1 MAGSEIIVLSDIVKR
16 DLYCHE
22 NIDDAIAELMDLAA
36 NLNRSNLYFAWTV
49 GKFAENR
56 KLKTQYGIENHA
68 QLAKLMGTSDMS
80 ITRYCNVFKLLTE
93 EQLRQFGNLR
103 ISTNAV
109 LEIATAHS
117 NGYKEEAKQL
127 IDLVLSNEISTAVEI
142 KSSFKQMLME
152 KSKPYNLLPGGEA
165 PPLLEGETL
174 EADELDAE
182 SSIVSPADTLVQR
195 EGLSKDAATDAEY
208 GSDSESEAEDTGTG
222 SLSQKDAVMML
233 KTVRQQIA
241 AIRRD
246 MVQIWR
252 DLPSEVD
259 SIVESQSVIIGDAAS
274 SNEFDELMSSVYLDM
289 QEATKVLIEQM
300 ARGVEFGYVE
310 RQLEMP
316 KAGRRAFCGC
326 GLFREDQ

>member
-152 KSKPYNLLPGGEA
+152 KSRPYNLLPGGEA
-165 PPLLEGETL
+165 PPVVEGETL
-174 EADELDAE
+174 EVDAQEAEE
-182 SSIVSPADTLVQR
+182 SVVSPADTLVQR
-195 EGLSKDAATDAEY
+195 ENLDEQPSAVADEDEDDSVEDTSD
-208 GSDSESEAEDTGTG
+208 DSES
-222 SLSQKDAVMML
+222 LSKKDAVMML

-241 AIRRD
+241 AMRRD

-252 DLPSEVD
+252 DLQAEVD
-259 SIVESQSVIIGDAAS
+259 SVIEAQSVILGDAAS
-274 SNEFDELMSSVYLDM
+274 SAEFDELMSSVYLDM
-289 QEATKVLIEQM
+289 QEATKVLIEQL
-300 ARGVEFGYVE
+300 ARGAEFGYVE
-310 RQLEMP
+310 HQVAMP